1 MSSGVSNFDYNGQL
15 VFNGLRET
23 TVNADNPGE
32 IRSQL
37 LDDLPSFW
45 RGSPNN
51 RKKGFDDINLA
62 DITEGQ
68 NTAFGEDAPQVIDDK
83 LVETAEAVI
92 DRRYIWEDYAGS
104 GNYGFIDEDGNRTS
118 AWIRSTDEAYVY
130 WMYPDFLLI

>member
-32 IRSQL
+32 TRSQL
-37 LDDLPSFW
+37 LDNLPSFS

-51 RKKGFDDINLA
+51 RKKGFDEINLA
-62 DITEGQ
+62 DIAEGQ
-68 NTAFGEDAPQVIDDK
+68 NTALGEDPPQVIDNK

-92 DRRYIWEDYAGS
+92 DRRYI
-104 GNYGFIDEDGNRTS
+104 
-118 AWIRSTDEAYVY
+118 
-130 WMYPDFLLI
+130 